1 MFLHTSFCHLRPQV
15 ARAKQDGQSGK
26 VTAVINI
33 KLKEAMKIIL
43 KSTKQIKKENG
54 NNKKKKQN
62 KLELQNI
69 VLQKFTKELSIFGA
83 LSRGCR
89 FCDFL

>member
-15 ARAKQDGQSGK
+15 ARARQDGQSGK

-43 KSTKQIKKENG
+43 KSTKQIKQENG
-54 NNKKKKQN
+54 NNKKKKKQARVT
-62 KLELQNI
+62 NI

>member
-1 MFLHTSFCHLRPQV
+1 MGIT
-15 ARAKQDGQSGK
+15 
-26 VTAVINI
+26 T
-33 KLKEAMKIIL
+33 
-43 KSTKQIKKENG
+43 TT
-54 NNKKKKQN
+54 KKKQARVT
-62 KLELQNI
+62 NI

>member
-15 ARAKQDGQSGK
+15 ARARQDGQSGK
-26 VTAVINI
+26 VAAVINI

-43 KSTKQIKKENG
+43 KSTKQIKQENG
-54 NNKKKKQN
+54 NNKKKQARVT
-62 KLELQNI
+62 NI